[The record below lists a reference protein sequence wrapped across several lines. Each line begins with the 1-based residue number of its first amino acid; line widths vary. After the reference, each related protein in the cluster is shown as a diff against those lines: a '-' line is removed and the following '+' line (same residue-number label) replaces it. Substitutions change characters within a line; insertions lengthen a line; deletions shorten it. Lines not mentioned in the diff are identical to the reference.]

1 MKGALGFASILL
13 LAATASL
20 SSAAGVVSINWDT
33 CTGPTDK
40 TPVPAAPA
48 QKMVISVLGQD
59 EPHRAYDVRIVLS
72 QPRGLKDAWRFD
84 DAGCEGPAR
93 CAIRVI
99 DDSTCPAFMQSAT
112 GLQIRKYTYDWVTQ
126 TAMGLFANAYT
137 DVISPDP
144 ATRYLLASFEFD
156 LSFAAPGAGDPPSS
170 CGGLDDIL
178 CVTMTNTSWLTL
190 EGEEIEWNKSDPYF
204 DFVTGNG
211 DGLFCGGVVPAQPK
225 TWGSLK
231 VQYRN

>member
-1 MKGALGFASILL
+1 M
-13 LAATASL
+13 
-20 SSAAGVVSINWDT
+20 
-33 CTGPTDK
+33 
-40 TPVPAAPA
+40 
-48 QKMVISVLGQD
+48 
-59 EPHRAYDVRIVLS
+59 
-72 QPRGLKDAWRFD
+72 
-84 DAGCEGPAR
+84 
-93 CAIRVI
+93 I

-112 GLQIRKYTYDWVTQ
+112 GLQIRKYTYDSVTQ

-170 CGGLDDIL
+170 CGGLDDFL
-178 CVTMTNTSWLTL
+178 CVRMTNTSWLSL
-190 EGEEIEWNKSDPYF
+190 QGEEIQWSKSDRS
-204 DFVTGNG
+204 FVTGN
-211 DGLFCGGVVPAQPK
+211 DDPHRLLCVFAVPAQPK